1 MRARDYFV
9 QRLISKSI
17 ELKNQV
23 IAIDEKKN
31 PQTPGKK
38 MSAQQSIFS
47 QAHIGEMMSELELAI
62 TKLMLDFKDDSG
74 SILADLRD
82 HIIEVYQK
90 VGFGLLKRQLVYDE
104 MLTK

>member
-38 MSAQQSIFS
+38 MSAQ
-47 QAHIGEMMSELELAI
+47 
-62 TKLMLDFKDDSG
+62 
-74 SILADLRD
+74 
-82 HIIEVYQK
+82 
-90 VGFGLLKRQLVYDE
+90 
-104 MLTK
+104 